1 MKIGGFQRFS
11 LLDYPGQ
18 LAAIIFT
25 QGCNFRCPYCH
36 NPELVDPERFSPAW
50 ENAKVLDFL
59 SRRKGKLGAVV
70 ITGGEPTCQP
80 DLVRFTRKIKKMGYL
95 IKMDTNGSNP
105 DVIRE
110 LADKK
115 LVDYW
120 AMDLKAPLDLYPV
133 VIRADIDVQNILK
146 SMDLLR
152 ASGMEYEFRTT
163 FFDLL
168 FSWEDIAR
176 IQALLRPG
184 DRFYLQECRYDD
196 TLEDLS
202 AKNTGDSQKE
212 PSPHPHLEDDPA
224 CKTLLQWGF
233 EHRVKVHIRSL

>member
-36 NPELVDPERFSPAW
+36 NPELVDPKRFSPLW
-50 ENAKVLDFL
+50 DNKKVLSFL
-59 SRRKGKLGAVV
+59 ARRKGKLGAVV

-80 DLVRFTRKIKKMGYL
+80 DLVRFTAKIKRMGYL

-105 DVIRE
+105 DMLGE
-110 LADKK
+110 LARKK

-133 VIRADIDVQNILK
+133 VTNAELDPQKIIQ
-146 SMDLLR
+146 SMDILR
-152 ASGMEYEFRTT
+152 SSGREYEFRTT

-176 IQALLRPG
+176 VQSLLQPG
-184 DRFYLQECRYDD
+184 DRFYLQECRYDN
-196 TLEDLS
+196 TLDDLS
-202 AKNTGDSQKE
+202 GGKTGAEQEE
-212 PSPHPHLEDDPA
+212 PEHHHLEDDPA

-233 EHRVKVHIRSL
+233 EHRVKIHIRSL